1 MSGAAAAS
9 ATDER
14 AMPPGPAFA
23 PPSADLRRLPQ
34 LRRKIRRLRWFQ
46 DAYAQATGEV
56 AARTGIAVT
65 TDPRRLTQA
74 FLAWSERF
82 SQAIRK
88 GVPDRRDFAFYA
100 AGLALAE
107 LIRAAPTTALPGT
120 TAPAD
125 PIAAA
130 WPEGLLYTRFCLEIL
145 AGVLAQEF
153 GEELVT
159 DRALMDPELWASFR
173 ENTSD
178 QPDLAIAFLDRFTGN
193 PPDWTTPAVHTAR
206 PAQRA
211 AT

>member
-1 MSGAAAAS
+1 
-9 ATDER
+9 
-14 AMPPGPAFA
+14 MPLRTLPA
-23 PPSADLRRLPQ
+23 PLPADLRRLPQ

-46 DAYAQATGEV
+46 DAFAQATGEL
-56 AARTGIAVT
+56 ARRTGIVVT

-82 SQAIRK
+82 SQAVRK

-107 LIRAAPTTALPGT
+107 LIRAAPTTVAPGT
-120 TAPAD
+120 APPGD
-125 PIAAA
+125 PVAAI

-145 AGVLAQEF
+145 EGVLAQEF
-153 GEELVT
+153 DEALVT
-159 DRALMDPELWASFR
+159 DRALADPELWASFY
-173 ENTSD
+173 ENTRD

-193 PPDWTTPAVHTAR
+193 PPDWTTPALHSAR

-211 AT
+211 AA

>member
-1 MSGAAAAS
+1 MPRTATATLAA
-9 ATDER
+9 
-14 AMPPGPAFA
+14 PAGDA
-23 PPSADLRRLPQ
+23 RRLPQ

-46 DAYAQATGEV
+46 DAFAQATDEL
-56 AARTGIAVT
+56 ARRSGMRFT

-82 SQAIRK
+82 TQAVRK

-107 LIRAAPTTALPGT
+107 LIRAAPTTALPPIPP
-120 TAPAD
+120 PAD

-153 GEELVT
+153 DEELVT
-159 DRALMDPELWASFR
+159 DPALADPETWASFR
-173 ENTSD
+173 ENSHD
-178 QPDLAIAFLDRFTGN
+178 LPDMAIAFLDRFTGN
-193 PPDWTTPAVHTAR
+193 PPDWATPGLHTAR

-211 AT
+211 AA